1 MDWVEDKY
9 AALLTSIG
17 EHLFGRRFTLS
28 VQYQGNGKAASV
40 PASIDLAPPSSAP
53 RRPAP
58 RARRPCTPARA
69 PRDAPHLAPLN
80 PRYTFDRFVVG
91 NNNQLAAAAA
101 HGVAEAPAR
110 LYNPLFI
117 YGGVG
122 LGKTHL
128 MHAIG
133 HALLER
139 DPGKRVMY
147 LSSERFTNELVSAI
161 QDGTMAEFRRQYR
174 ACDLLLVD
182 DIQFLEGKERT
193 QEEFF
198 HTFNAL
204 HDAQRQIVLTSDR
217 PPSATGLE
225 DRLVSRF
232 EWGMVADIKP
242 PDFETRV
249 AILRRKVEEDGLVIH
264 DADEVLAFIAKHR
277 TSSVREIEGAMIKL
291 LAYSSLTRRPI
302 DLSLAREALGVGP
315 QVDGGGGVS
324 AGGITPQRVRDKV
337 AARLGNDRR
346 GAAVQEA
353 HQGPDHPPPGGHVPD
368 QGDVRPVAGG
378 DRQAVRRARPQ
389 HRHPLHRQG
398 RGGHGRGPGVPPA
411 RGASCGTRCG
421 RKAVRGNVQCES
433 AEYVSTGTGWSGSRR
448 GTRPGER
455 MNSPQEMSRSPANFA
470 GLDRRLGGL
479 RRAAASHGPTQGAG
493 VRAGGLRD
501 VVLLRFPTGRPR
513 TCTGCRPAPRSGAH
527 ELDGTLA
534 QGSMRRRT
542 CVRQRRGQPVWR
554 VWGEVVGNAPA
565 VWERGRA
572 GENPG
577 FPHAFP
583 TGGGWRRWLRDKRM
597 KGERTGLSTVPTPST
612 TIY

>member
-1 MDWVEDKY
+1 MELTAGEIWSRILESAKTALPEQAFRTWLAPTQAVAVSNDLLVVATPNPFAVDWVEDKY

-17 EHLFGRRFTLS
+17 EHVFGRRFTIS

-40 PASIDLAPPSSAP
+40 PAHAPIDYAPPPSVVAP
-53 RRPAP
+53 AAP
-58 RARRPCTPARA
+58 RAEAPAAHADPRPQ
-69 PRDAPHLAPLN
+69 LAPLN
-80 PRYTFDRFVVG
+80 PRYVFDRFVVG

-133 HALLER
+133 HAMLER

-161 QDGTMAEFRRQYR
+161 QEGSMAEFRRQYR

-204 HDAQRQIVLTSDR
+204 HDSQRQIVLTSDR

-249 AILRRKVEEDGLVIH
+249 AILKRKVEEDKLDIQ
-264 DADEVLAFIAKHR
+264 DADEVLTFIARNR

-291 LAYSSLTRRPI
+291 LAYSSLTRRQI
-302 DLSLAREALGVGP
+302 DLALAREALGVSGTEGGP
-315 QVDGGGGVS
+315 GGVS
-324 AGGITPQRVRDKV
+324 GGGPSPQRVRDKV
-337 AARLGNDRR
+337 AQAWGTTSEALQSKKRTKDLTIPRQVAMYLIKETFDLALVEIGRLFGGR
-346 GAAVQEA
+346 
-353 HQGPDHPPPGGHVPD
+353 DHSTVIHSIAKVEED
-368 QGDVRPVAGG
+368 MVA
-378 DRQAVRRARPQ
+378 DP
-389 HRHPLHRQG
+389 
-398 RGGHGRGPGVPPA
+398 
-411 RGASCGTRCG
+411 
-421 RKAVRGNVQCES
+421 E
-433 AEYVSTGTGWSGSRR
+433 
-448 GTRPGER
+448 
-455 MNSPQEMSRSPANFA
+455 F
-470 GLDRRLGGL
+470 
-479 RRAAASHGPTQGAG
+479 
-493 VRAGGLRD
+493 
-501 VVLLRFPTGRPR
+501 
-513 TCTGCRPAPRSGAH
+513 
-527 ELDGTLA
+527 
-534 QGSMRRRT
+534 RRRIEEI
-542 CVRQRRGQPVWR
+542 R
-554 VWGEVVGNAPA
+554 ES
-565 VWERGRA
+565 
-572 GENPG
+572 
-577 FPHAFP
+577 
-583 TGGGWRRWLRDKRM
+583 LR
-597 KGERTGLSTVPTPST
+597 
-612 TIY
+612 